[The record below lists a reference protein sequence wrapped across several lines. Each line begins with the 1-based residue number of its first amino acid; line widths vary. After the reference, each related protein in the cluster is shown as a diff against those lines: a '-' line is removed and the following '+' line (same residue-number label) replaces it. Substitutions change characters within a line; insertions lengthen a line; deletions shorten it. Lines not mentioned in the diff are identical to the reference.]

1 MNIANKLTILRILL
15 IPFFV
20 LCFFTENFVIALIIF
35 ILASVTDFL
44 DGFLARKYNM
54 CTDFGAFLDPVA
66 DKLLVM
72 SALYLFSLNSVFP
85 WYCFLIMFCRD
96 LLVDSL
102 RMVSSRKGITIK
114 ANIFGKLKTVLQMIC
129 IIILFMNVILVNVLW
144 PFTNLLTQ
152 IFIYASTIVSA
163 LSGIIYLY
171 EGRSVISEV
180 K

>member
-15 IPFFV
+15 IPFFL
-20 LCFFTENFVIALIIF
+20 LCFLTENFLLALIIF
-35 ILASVTDFL
+35 VLASITDFL

-72 SALYLFSLNSVFP
+72 SALYLFSLNSIFP

-129 IIILFMNVILVNVLW
+129 IIILFIDIISASTV
-144 PFTNLLTQ
+144 LLTQ
-152 IFIYASTIVSA
+152 IFIYTSTLVSA

-171 EGRSVISEV
+171 QGRSVIGEV